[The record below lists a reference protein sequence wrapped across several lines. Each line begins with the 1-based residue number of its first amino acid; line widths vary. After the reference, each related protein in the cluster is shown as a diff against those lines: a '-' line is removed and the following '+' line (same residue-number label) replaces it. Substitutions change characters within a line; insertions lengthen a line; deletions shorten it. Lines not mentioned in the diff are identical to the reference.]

1 MMKKRRDCHKNLY
14 GVGDKVRV
22 VMPYSKYHGKE
33 GIAIRFEPPKI
44 VVVRLKNGEIKKFRT
59 TAVEKIK

>member
-1 MMKKRRDCHKNLY
+1 MTKKRRDYYKNLY
-14 GVGDKVRV
+14 GIGDKVRIM
-22 VMPYSKYHGKE
+22 MPYSMYHRKE
-33 GIAIRFEPPKI
+33 GIAIGFEPPKI